1 MKRFGIYLSLFSIVI
16 FGIIACTNSP
26 EYTSK
31 NPNASYFY
39 PLDTIPKIYLYRDI
53 NGGLEEEFH
62 RIYALKDNEGEHL
75 IVEVYASD
83 GRIREAYNYNID
95 SLNLQDYMVVDV
107 QQEKE
112 KALLYKDKLF
122 PMNLNEQT
130 WFAAKFR
137 GITDSTVMLS
147 EVKRR
152 FKENKKHAVMD
163 EGGKATLVFIDEI
176 KLTVLNP
183 FTRKEQA
190 KSAKKIS
197 YFAEGFGLVEWHS
210 VNKNTHFK
218 LEQVLS
224 QQEWIKMIAR

>member
-1 MKRFGIYLSLFSIVI
+1 MIRFGLYLLLISISF
-16 FGIIACTNSP
+16 FGMNACSNST

-31 NPNASYFY
+31 NPNAGYFY

-62 RIYALKDNEGEHL
+62 RIYALKDNEGEHV

-95 SLNLQDYMVVDV
+95 SLNLQDYMVVDI

-147 EVKRR
+147 EVKRL
-152 FKENKKHAVMD
+152 FKENKKRGVMD
-163 EGGKATLVFIDEI
+163 EENIPTLVFSDQV

-183 FTRKEQA
+183 YTRKEEE
-190 KSAKKIS
+190 KSAMKIS
-197 YFAEGFGLVEWHS
+197 YFAEGYGLVEWHS
-210 VNKNTHFK
+210 ANKKVHFK

>member
-1 MKRFGIYLSLFSIVI
+1 MLRFGIYLILFSIGF
-16 FGIIACTNSP
+16 FGMNACSNTT

-39 PLDTIPKIYLYRDI
+39 PFDTIPKVYLYRDI

-62 RIYALKDNEGEHL
+62 RIYALKDHEGEHL

-122 PMNLNEQT
+122 PMNLHEET

-152 FKENKKHAVMD
+152 FKENKKHGVMD
-163 EGGKATLVFIDEI
+163 EENIPTLVFADQV

-183 FTRKEQA
+183 FTRKEEA
-190 KSAKKIS
+190 NSARRIS

-210 VNKNTHFK
+210 LNKKTHFK